1 MLSKT
6 AITKGML
13 SQKDFEEAM
22 SKAMTA
28 GMLNG
33 VVGKSL
39 TAFSNKVP
47 GATDYALDM
56 MLKSKM
62 GKGMGP
68 DITRMYD
75 QDTISK
81 VILKHG
87 DDMIKTVAE
96 KVSGK
101 PIEIAVQ
108 RTLAGASGT
117 ENEKALEKQ
126 FQSELRKSAEL
137 RKEID
142 VLLSAEFSKH
152 AKKLEKAK

>member
-1 MLSKT
+1 MAVT
-6 AITKGML
+6 
-13 SQKDFEEAM
+13 
-22 SKAMTA
+22 
-28 GMLNG
+28 
-33 VVGKSL
+33 
-39 TAFSNKVP
+39 
-47 GATDYALDM
+47 
-56 MLKSKM
+56 
-62 GKGMGP
+62 
-68 DITRMYD
+68 
-75 QDTISK
+75 
-81 VILKHG
+81 
-87 DDMIKTVAE
+87 E

-142 VLLSAEFSKH
+142 VLLSAEFGKY

>member
-1 MLSKT
+1 
-6 AITKGML
+6 
-13 SQKDFEEAM
+13 M

-33 VVGKSL
+33 AVGKSL
-39 TAFSNKVP
+39 STFSNRIP

-56 MLKSKM
+56 MLKSKV
-62 GKGMGP
+62 GKGMTP
-68 DITRMYD
+68 DIMRMYD
-75 QDTISK
+75 ADTISK
-81 VILKHG
+81 VVAKHG
-87 DDMIKTVAE
+87 DDIIKTVTE

-142 VLLSAEFSKH
+142 VLLSAEFGKY